1 MAVMLRADIARK
13 DVAAPTGRRAII
25 EQLGFALEAGEIT
38 ALVGPSGC
46 GKTTTLRIIAGL
58 DSDFVGE
65 IAWSGGSPG
74 RIGTVFQEP
83 RLLPWRTVS
92 ENIAFVRPPDPA
104 IAPALLVQL
113 GLLDAADLYP
123 AALSGGM
130 ARRAALCRALAVA
143 PDLLLLDEP
152 FVSLD
157 PVTAEA
163 CRTALLDAWGDRP
176 CTVLIVTHDLAEAA
190 SLADRVIVLSGPGPR
205 HAKRIVEIPPDR
217 RRRGLA
223 EGAIV
228 AGTLI

>member
-1 MAVMLRADIARK
+1 MLRARIDRK
-13 DVAAPTGRRAII
+13 TVSSPLGLRTII
-25 EQLGFALEAGEIT
+25 ERLALTLEAGEIT

-58 DSDFVGE
+58 DNAFEGE
-65 IAWSGGSPG
+65 VAWAGGSQG

-83 RLLPWRTVS
+83 RLLPWCTVA
-92 ENIAFVRPPDPA
+92 ENIDLVGPPDPG
-104 IAPALLVQL
+104 IVPALLAQL
-113 GLLDAADLYP
+113 GLTDAADLYP

-163 CRTALLDAWGDRP
+163 CRLALLEAWRNRP

-190 SLADRVIVLSGPGPR
+190 SLADRIVVLSGSEPGR
-205 HAKRIVEIPPDR
+205 DQRIVDIVPDR
-217 RRRGLA
+217 RRRGIA
-223 EGAIV
+223 EGALV
-228 AGTLI
+228 AEMMI